1 MTRESSLR
9 SGQHPALVNWLGY
22 LALTFLL
29 TLPLAVLTVRAGAWQ
44 QGLLVYAISCLAA
57 VILLLAALVMLLLPR
72 FADWRRA
79 VAWRALL
86 TLPGALLFLSI
97 IGGGNHPPIHDIS
110 TDLDDPLV
118 FTAALERRGAS
129 QDELMV
135 ICAASH
141 PLAGAKVVGA
151 EDLRAH
157 EFITREPGNAIRDLA
172 ESYFDAA
179 GIAIAEVPI
188 CAELGSLA
196 AVKHFARCGFGY
208 GIASRAAIIR
218 DVREGALV
226 AIALDPPLA
235 TPLEVIF
242 PRDRFRSRLITTF
255 ADFATHE
262 LQRLSEQRAAVEL
275 GHGT

>member
-9 SGQHPALVNWLGY
+9 SGQQPALVNWLGY

-118 FTAALERRGAS
+118 FTAALERRGATANS
-129 QDELMV
+129 LDTDPETLGLQREHYPDLQTLESTAAFEQVFDTVLQVATALGWDIYLQDRNAGIVEAVATTAIMGFRDDVV
-135 ICAASH
+135 IRVRTNAAGS
-141 PLAGAKVVGA
+141 LV
-151 EDLRAH
+151 DLRSVSRVGVGDLGA
-157 EFITREPGNAIRDLA
+157 NAARIRAFQQAL
-172 ESYFDAA
+172 
-179 GIAIAEVPI
+179 
-188 CAELGSLA
+188 
-196 AVKHFARCGFGY
+196 
-208 GIASRAAIIR
+208 R
-218 DVREGALV
+218 D
-226 AIALDPPLA
+226 
-235 TPLEVIF
+235 
-242 PRDRFRSRLITTF
+242 
-255 ADFATHE
+255 
-262 LQRLSEQRAAVEL
+262 
-275 GHGT
+275 HGL